1 MVATLTEE
9 PVVCGKDVWASTN
22 QHGTVVFVTRLS
34 RRMRRSPGSDRIE
47 RWTEG
52 GAEALL
58 LTGAMLQSYEEE
70 LERRT
75 RAAKDAALVNA
86 LLLAACLGFAAT
98 LMLAPQLSDT
108 LIQPILAV
116 ILAAAGGIGLLLS
129 RARPR
134 R

>member
-1 MVATLTEE
+1 MKPPLDIATIAVGL
-9 PVVCGKDVWASTN
+9 D
-22 QHGTVVFVTRLS
+22 
-34 RRMRRSPGSDRIE
+34 
-47 RWTEG
+47 
-52 GAEALL
+52 
-58 LTGAMLQSYEEE
+58 
-70 LERRT
+70 
-75 RAAKDAALVNA
+75 
-86 LLLAACLGFAAT
+86 CLGFAAT